1 MKRHRQIRRMGS
13 ARNILPAAAA
23 AAAAYKFPV
32 SNPTPYSD
40 QGDEEDEREY
50 WEMDDYDVEI
60 AEIWANAPA
69 ITAPA
74 FITTQVYQFGLG
86 QEDDTQEAA

>member
-1 MKRHRQIRRMGS
+1 MRRHTQRRKMGS

-32 SNPTPYSD
+32 SNPTPYAD
-40 QGDEEDEREY
+40 QGNEEDDREY
-50 WEMDDYDVEI
+50 WQMDDYDVEI
-60 AEIWANAPA
+60 AEIWANAPV

-74 FITTQVYQFGLG
+74 FITTQVYQFG
-86 QEDDTQEAA
+86 QNDDTQEDAA